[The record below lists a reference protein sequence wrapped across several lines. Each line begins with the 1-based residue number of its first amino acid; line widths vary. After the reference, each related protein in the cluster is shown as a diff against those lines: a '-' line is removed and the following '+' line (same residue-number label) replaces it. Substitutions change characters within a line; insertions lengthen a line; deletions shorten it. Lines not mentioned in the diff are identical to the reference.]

1 MRTFRPVVASL
12 LILGLS
18 TSAFAGDLAKSIA
31 KAAQQEQTPSRKSG
45 SSKALIYTGAGMFIG
60 GMTVGLYAFI
70 NNQNGD
76 FAEFGE
82 ANAVNKELGGC
93 RPLRRVCRRG
103 AGVPRPQSRR
113 EEHAGGDRCSRPDEG
128 VQKDLVVTTW

>member
-1 MRTFRPVVASL
+1 MRTLRTVVASL

-70 NNQNGD
+70 NNTNGD

-82 ANAVNKELGGC
+82 ANAVNKKLGSAALC
-93 RPLRRVCRRG
+93 I
-103 AGVPRPQSRR
+103 AF
-113 EEHAGGDRCSRPDEG
+113 AGGGLVYLGHSRASKSLPA
-128 VQKDLVVTTW
+128 VTVAPGQMKVSKKISW

>member
-1 MRTFRPVVASL
+1 MRTLRTVVASL
-12 LILGLS
+12 LVLGLS

-31 KAAQQEQTPSRKSG
+31 KAAEQEQTPSRKSG

-60 GMTVGLYAFI
+60 GMAVGLYAFI

-82 ANAVNKELGGC
+82 ANAVNKKLGAAALC
-93 RPLRRVCRRG
+93 T
-103 AGVPRPQSRR
+103 AF
-113 EEHAGGDRCSRPDEG
+113 AGGGLVFLGHSRASKNLPSISAG
-128 VQKDLVVTTW
+128 PGQMKVSKRISW